1 MSFTVLA
8 GGWDDENAIIIA
20 NSTSSYRG
28 NISEDLFQRFRENG
42 EAREGVGQRG
52 EGQRLR
58 GKGKWAG
65 DEGEEAG
72 DEGEWAGDEGE

>member
-20 NSTSSYRG
+20 NSTSSHRG

-42 EAREGVGQRG
+42 DVGGEREGQRG
-52 EGQRLR
+52 KKGGGRAGAKGEG
-58 GKGKWAG
+58 AG
-65 DEGEEAG
+65 G
-72 DEGEWAGDEGE
+72 